1 MSSLETGRS
10 QSSLVGAVAL
20 LIAVCAA
27 VPFSAPAADVANDE
41 ASRFV
46 QERFQKQD
54 TNGDGKLS
62 PEEVGSRR
70 LFNRMDADGD
80 GFVTRAEA
88 KTFFSNVA
96 TTLQERFGQRIG
108 GGGDT
113 NSAPAAEDT
122 TREGPHALK
131 ASEHGVG
138 TLAPDVT
145 FTDLDGKQWRLSD
158 FKKNKALVVVMT
170 STSCPLSKKY
180 APALARLEK
189 KYREKGVAFI
199 FVNAVSSDTKEDMRA
214 AVKTHGF
221 TGPYVRDA
229 EGAVANALGAVVT
242 TDVLVFDSARTLV
255 YHGAVD
261 DQYGLAYAL
270 EASRRRYLEDALG
283 AVLAGRAPT
292 IAATTAP
299 GCALDLS
306 QAKASAPTAPVTYHN
321 RISRIVQNH
330 CTECHHK
337 GGVGPFALDSYEDLV
352 GHAGMIRKQVER
364 GAMPPWFAAPT
375 AAGEHT
381 IWAND
386 RSLATRDKKDLLA
399 WLDQGRPVGNS
410 ADAPLPRDY
419 PTEWEIGQP
428 DAILQI
434 PTPISVK
441 AEGTMP
447 YQNVTVETTFTEDK
461 WVRGIEVRPTA
472 RQVVHHVLV
481 FARGPADPED
491 KSGRRRDGEEERGGF
506 FAVYV
511 PGNHKLIY
519 PDGFAKLLPAGAR
532 LRFQIHYTPNG
543 TATNDQVRLGM
554 LFAKEPPT
562 HVVRVIGL
570 VNPLISIPPGADNH
584 EEQAGIPI
592 LKEARVLAFMP
603 HMHVRGKA
611 FRYEAIYADDTKKT
625 LLDVPRYDFNWQL
638 AYRYA
643 EPLTLPRGARLRAT
657 GWYDNSAN
665 NPANPDPNKTV
676 RWGPQTADEMML
688 GYVEYYF
695 PDEKP
700 KAMANR

>member
-1 MSSLETGRS
+1 MIGARAAAPLPSS
-10 QSSLVGAVAL
+10 
-20 LIAVCAA
+20 AA
-27 VPFSAPAADVANDE
+27 QPADDE
-41 ASRFV
+41 AERFV
-46 QERFQKQD
+46 QERFQRLD

-88 KTFFSNVA
+88 KAFFGNVA
-96 TTLQERFGQRIG
+96 NTLQERFGQRIG
-108 GGGDT
+108 TSGDT
-113 NSAPAAEDT
+113 NNAPAADDT
-122 TREGPHALK
+122 PREGPHALK

-138 TLAPDVT
+138 SLAPDVA
-145 FTDLDGKQWRLSD
+145 FTDLNGKQWRLSD
-158 FKKNKALVVVMT
+158 FKKNKALVVAVT

-189 KYREKGVAFI
+189 KYREKGVAFV
-199 FVNAVSSDTKEDMRA
+199 FVNAVSSDTMEDMRGA
-214 AVKTHGF
+214 LKTHGF
-221 TGPYVRDA
+221 AGPYVPDA
-229 EGAVANALGAVVT
+229 EGAMAKALGAVVT
-242 TDVLVFDSARTLV
+242 TDVLVLDSARTLV

-261 DQYGLAYAL
+261 DQYGLAYSLDAP
-270 EASRRRYLEDALG
+270 RRRYLEEALE
-283 AVLAGRAPT
+283 AVLAGRVPT
-292 IAATTAP
+292 VAATTAP

-306 QAKASAPTAPVTYHN
+306 QAKESAPAALATYHN

-330 CTECHHK
+330 CADCHRK
-337 GGVGPFALDSYEDLV
+337 GGVAPFALESPEDIA

-364 GAMPPWFAAPT
+364 GAMPPWFAAPP
-375 AAGEHT
+375 AAGEHSP
-381 IWAND
+381 WAND
-386 RSLATRDKKDLLA
+386 RSLSAREKRDLLS
-399 WLDQGRPVGNS
+399 WLDQGRPIGDPG
-410 ADAPLPRDY
+410 DAPLPRDY
-419 PTEWEIGQP
+419 PVEWEIGRP
-428 DAILQI
+428 DAIVQI
-434 PTPISVK
+434 PAPISIK

-447 YQNVTVETTFTEDK
+447 YQNVTMETTFAEDK
-461 WVRGIEVRPTA
+461 WVRALEVQPTA
-472 RQVVHHVLV
+472 REVVHHVLV

-511 PGNHKLIY
+511 PGNNKLIY

-532 LRFQIHYTPNG
+532 LKFQIHYTPNG
-543 TATNDQVRLGM
+543 TATQDQVRLGM
-554 LFAKEPPT
+554 IFAKEPPT

-584 EEQAGIPI
+584 EERAGIPI
-592 LKEARVLAFMP
+592 LKDAKVLALMP

-611 FRYEAIYADDTKKT
+611 FRYEAVFADNTTKT
-625 LLDVPRYDFNWQL
+625 LLDVPHYDFNWQL

-643 EPLTLPRGARLRAT
+643 EPFSLPRGARLRAT

-665 NPANPDPNKTV
+665 NPANPDPTKTV

-700 KAMANR
+700 KSMVKR